1 MSRGELQVLYKYI
14 VNVCSLYVH
23 MYKLCWLHIHTFVH
37 LTSTNLYYV
46 HRHTLFHI
54 HHVQPDVHNVI
65 SCFTCIYH
73 AASVYVWFCL
83 LLDKCVHMHPCA
95 RPFNSELNISLVPR
109 RKVTRNEA
117 SSIYTCLHID
127 VCVCMYYNAICV
139 YVRLFILGQVCTHMS
154 TSKAS
159 HVTFRSMYM
168 SALVCMYVCMFCT
181 HACM

>member
-1 MSRGELQVLYKYI
+1 M
-14 VNVCSLYVH
+14 
-23 MYKLCWLHIHTFVH
+23 
-37 LTSTNLYYV
+37 
-46 HRHTLFHI
+46 
-54 HHVQPDVHNVI
+54 
-65 SCFTCIYH
+65 
-73 AASVYVWFCL
+73 YVWFCL

-139 YVRLFILGQVCTHMS
+139 YVHLFILGQVCTHMS

-159 HVTFRSMYM
+159 HVTCRSMYI
-168 SALVCMYVCMFCT
+168 SALVCMYVCMYVVYTCVYVSMFVHLQTSMAQVHTILQSMSMSHTLMCVYAGRCT
-181 HACM
+181 CSSIY